1 MTSLPPIKRKVL
13 MIDNYDSFTWN
24 LYQFLSQ
31 EGADVEVFR
40 NDKITIEEI
49 ETKEPEIIL
58 ISPGPGHPKTDSG
71 ISRDVIKH
79 FKGKIPVFGVCM
91 GQQCIYEVFGGN
103 VEFAGEIVHG
113 KTSTIEH
120 DNKGMFKN
128 VPQHIAITRYHS
140 LAGSQQTLPDELEVT
155 ARTSNGIIMG
165 VRHKKYTVEG
175 VQFHPE
181 SILTEEGHLM
191 IRNILSV
198 KGGYWDKEVEDEEKK
213 SINNEKN
220 NNGNIISND
229 NNKNSESILTKIFE
243 QRKKDYELI
252 MNQPGK
258 SFEDLNKYYKLNL
271 SPKLISFYD
280 KLNKIIN
287 EKNDIS
293 ILSEIKRASPSKG
306 DINLKINSVEQ
317 ALNYANSSKNITAI
331 SVLTE
336 PNWFKGSIEDLRLIR
351 LAIDSIEDRPCILR
365 KEFIF
370 NKYQILEARLNG
382 ADTVL
387 LIVKMLEFSKLKEL
401 YNYSIE
407 LGMEPLVEINNID
420 ELKLAIELNCKIIGV
435 NNRNLNNF
443 NVDLNT
449 TKLIKNSLINK
460 GDENRILISLSGI
473 NSKEDIADY
482 KKSGINGFLIGEAL
496 MRKGDKVGEFINEL
510 VNA

>member
-1 MTSLPPIKRKVL
+1 MTSLPPINRKVL

-40 NDKITIEEI
+40 NDQITIEEI
-49 ETKEPEIIL
+49 EAKQPEIIL

-71 ISRDVIKH
+71 ISRDVIQH

-128 VPQHIAITRYHS
+128 VPQGIAITRYHS
-140 LAGSQQTLPDELEVT
+140 LAGSKQTLPDELEVT

-198 KGGYWDKEVEDEEKK
+198 RGGYWDKQIEDEETKT
-213 SINNEKN
+213 SINNNSNEKI
-220 NNGNIISND
+220 IISNE
-229 NNKNSESILTKIFE
+229 KKSESILTKIFE

-287 EKNDIS
+287 EKNEIA

-306 DINLKINSVEQ
+306 DINLQINSVDQ
-317 ALNYANSSKNITAI
+317 ALNYANSSKNIAAI

-387 LIVKMLEFSKLKEL
+387 LIVKMLEFAKLKEL
-401 YNYSIE
+401 YDYSLE

-420 ELKLAIELNCKIIGV
+420 ELKLAVELDCKIIGV

-449 TKLIKNSLINK
+449 TKLIKDSLIDNGGEK
-460 GDENRILISLSGI
+460 DRILISLSGI
-473 NSKEDIADY
+473 NTKEDIADY

-510 VNA
+510 VNV

>member
-1 MTSLPPIKRKVL
+1 MTSLPPINRKVL

-40 NDKITIEEI
+40 NDQITIEEI
-49 ETKEPEIIL
+49 EAKQPEIIL

-71 ISRDVIKH
+71 ISRDVIQH

-128 VPQHIAITRYHS
+128 VPQGIAITRYHS
-140 LAGSQQTLPDELEVT
+140 LAGSKQTLPDELEVT

-198 KGGYWDKEVEDEEKK
+198 RGGYWDKQIEDEETKT
-213 SINNEKN
+213 SINNNSNEKI
-220 NNGNIISND
+220 IISNE
-229 NNKNSESILTKIFE
+229 KKSESILTKIFE

-287 EKNDIS
+287 EKNEIS

-306 DINLKINSVEQ
+306 DINLQINSVDQ
-317 ALNYANSSKNITAI
+317 ALNYANSSKNIAAI

-387 LIVKMLEFSKLKEL
+387 LIVKMLEFAKLKEL
-401 YNYSIE
+401 YDYSLE

-420 ELKLAIELNCKIIGV
+420 ELKLAVELDCKIIGV

-449 TKLIKNSLINK
+449 TKLIKDSLIDNGGEK
-460 GDENRILISLSGI
+460 DRILISLSGI
-473 NSKEDIADY
+473 NTKEDIADY

>member
-1 MTSLPPIKRKVL
+1 

-40 NDKITIEEI
+40 NDQITIEEI
-49 ETKEPEIIL
+49 EAKQPEIIL

-71 ISRDVIKH
+71 ISRDVIQH

-128 VPQHIAITRYHS
+128 VPQGIAITRYHS
-140 LAGSQQTLPDELEVT
+140 LAGSKQTLPDELEVT

-198 KGGYWDKEVEDEEKK
+198 RGGYWDKQIEDEETKT
-213 SINNEKN
+213 SINNNSNEKI
-220 NNGNIISND
+220 IISNE
-229 NNKNSESILTKIFE
+229 KKSESILTKIFE

-287 EKNDIS
+287 EKNEIS

-306 DINLKINSVEQ
+306 DINLQINSVDQ
-317 ALNYANSSKNITAI
+317 ALNYANSSKNIAAI

-387 LIVKMLEFSKLKEL
+387 LIVKMLEFAKLKEL
-401 YNYSIE
+401 YDYSLE

-420 ELKLAIELNCKIIGV
+420 ELKLAVELDCKIIGV

-449 TKLIKNSLINK
+449 TKLIKDSLIDNGGEK
-460 GDENRILISLSGI
+460 DRILISLSGI
-473 NSKEDIADY
+473 NTKEDIADY

>member
-1 MTSLPPIKRKVL
+1 

-40 NDKITIEEI
+40 NDQITIEEI
-49 ETKEPEIIL
+49 EAKQPEIIL

-71 ISRDVIKH
+71 ISRDVIQH

-128 VPQHIAITRYHS
+128 VPQGIAITRYHS
-140 LAGSQQTLPDELEVT
+140 LAGSKQTLPDELEVT

-198 KGGYWDKEVEDEEKK
+198 RGGYWDKQIEDEETKT
-213 SINNEKN
+213 SINNNSNEKI
-220 NNGNIISND
+220 IISNE
-229 NNKNSESILTKIFE
+229 KKSESILTKIFE

-287 EKNDIS
+287 EKNEIA

-306 DINLKINSVEQ
+306 DINLQINSVDQ
-317 ALNYANSSKNITAI
+317 ALNYANSSKNIAAI

-387 LIVKMLEFSKLKEL
+387 LIVKMLEFAKLKEL
-401 YNYSIE
+401 YDYSLE

-420 ELKLAIELNCKIIGV
+420 ELKLAVELDCKIIGV

-449 TKLIKNSLINK
+449 TKLIKDSLIDNGGEK
-460 GDENRILISLSGI
+460 DRILISLSGI
-473 NSKEDIADY
+473 NTKEDIADY

-510 VNA
+510 VNV